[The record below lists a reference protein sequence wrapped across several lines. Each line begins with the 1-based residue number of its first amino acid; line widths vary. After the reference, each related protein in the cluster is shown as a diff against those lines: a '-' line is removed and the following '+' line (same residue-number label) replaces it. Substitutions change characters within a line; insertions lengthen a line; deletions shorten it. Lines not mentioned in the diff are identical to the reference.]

1 MQASDYTSVVA
12 TVAITPAIAD
22 PTRVMDIEDEVTIP
36 TPPMAEA
43 TMVGM
48 AMDMAVTTGVAT
60 IIQATTA
67 GTVMGMADIP
77 VTAMAVM
84 AITGDMAMAVTI
96 MATAVTTQTM
106 DIIRPSTQSRKRDT
120 SHRYAAWTAVA
131 DFSRSIPSVVVVFT
145 THVPS
150 RRVERMI

>member
-12 TVAITPAIAD
+12 TVAITPAIAGT
-22 PTRVMDIEDEVTIP
+22 TRVMDIEDEVTIP

-77 VTAMAVM
+77 VM
-84 AITGDMAMAVTI
+84 AITGGMAMAVTI

-120 SHRYAAWTAVA
+120 SHRYAAWMAVA
-131 DFSRSIPSVVVVFT
+131 DFSRSSSSVIVVFT

-150 RRVERMI
+150 RRVE